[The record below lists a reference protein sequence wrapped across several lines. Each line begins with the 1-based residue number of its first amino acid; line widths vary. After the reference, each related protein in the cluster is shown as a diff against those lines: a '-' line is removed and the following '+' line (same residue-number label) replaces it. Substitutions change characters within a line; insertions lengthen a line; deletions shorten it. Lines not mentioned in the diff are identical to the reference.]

1 MFLIRHFVT
10 YDVYHVTRLARAVEL
25 WVPEFECVGYG
36 VLRARA
42 VFKFDVIEFGVF
54 QFGTIEFHVIKFGV
68 IEFSVTKFDAKDRI
82 CNERM

>member
-1 MFLIRHFVT
+1 MMYT
-10 YDVYHVTRLARAVEL
+10 NVTRHVRAVGL
-25 WVPEFECVGYG
+25 WVPEFERVGYG

-54 QFGTIEFHVIKFGV
+54 QFGAIEFDVIEFGV

-82 CNERM
+82 CNERI